1 MVTFRVGVITED
13 NDNYYKSTTTA
24 MDTLI
29 FNAKIKKKSEIDHMM
44 RGRKENACNFSC

>member
-13 NDNYYKSTTTA
+13 NDNYHKSTTTA

-29 FNAKIKKKSEIDHMM
+29 FNAKRNPK
-44 RGRKENACNFSC
+44 

>member
-1 MVTFRVGVITED
+1 MVTFRVRVITED
-13 NDNYYKSTTTA
+13 HDNYYKSTTTA

-44 RGRKENACNFSC
+44 RKERKCL